1 MRHEARK
8 KQPLPETVPR
18 LLKWV
23 LPQPSPWWVKDDAL
37 FSISLFLIASES
49 LPLFPCLL
57 AICFPPTGNRL
68 CPSSTHFSSGLQ
80 VTVCIF
86 REAWRSSLLLGRGEH
101 GDLPGT
107 VLGPRSER
115 KVPVGSRLWPAPNSG
130 RSSLQVEPPT
140 GLRLH
145 GKPQRTYLLCTEKAP
160 CQQLAGYPGWHSM
173 GAAERLAIREREVC
187 MAPGTH

>member
-1 MRHEARK
+1 M
-8 KQPLPETVPR
+8 PR

-101 GDLPGT
+101 GDLSGT
-107 VLGPRSER
+107 VLGPRGER
-115 KVPVGSRLWPAPNSG
+115 KVPAGSRLWPAPNSG
-130 RSSLQVEPPT
+130 RSSLQVES
-140 GLRLH
+140 R
-145 GKPQRTYLLCTEKAP
+145 QAY
-160 CQQLAGYPGWHSM
+160 
-173 GAAERLAIREREVC
+173 VC
-187 MAPGTH
+187 MANPNGLICYALKRLPASSWLGTLGGTQWEQQKGWPLGKEWSAWLQGPTDKRGQVPRTQANEH